1 MVGLKIENLS
11 WPSFSDRVQAEVVAA
26 IRAELAAAINDLA
39 NSARH
44 LVLRSQLTAAIADV
58 TEVERAAEAL
68 RTEAWATEKVEPQL
82 RVERATVDETATSS
96 VGPAADSIENDTADD
111 RGLKRGQNA
120 KNAIAAAIGELHDRL
135 GGFEDTITRP
145 SQSSDPHMS
154 EDLD

>member
-1 MVGLKIENLS
+1 MEKIENLS

-26 IRAELAAAINDLA
+26 IQAELAAAIDDLA

-44 LVLRSQLTAAIADV
+44 LVLRSELTAAIADA

-68 RTEAWATEKVEPQL
+68 RSEAWATEKVEPQL
-82 RVERATVDETATSS
+82 KVERATVDETATSS
-96 VGPAADSIENDTADD
+96 VAPAADSIENDTADKEG
-111 RGLKRGQNA
+111 RSA
-120 KNAIAAAIGELHDRL
+120 KNALAAAIAELHDRL